1 MSFRSPAS
9 IKTGLIDRDTSLA
22 FSFNGRQ
29 MTGHA
34 GDTLASALIA
44 NGVKL
49 VGRSFKYHRP
59 RGIFTAG
66 SEEPNALVTLRE
78 GAHSEPNTRAT
89 VAELFDGLVARSQ
102 NHRGPLNFDLLAV
115 KAGNIYLTIRGRAVP
130 QGLALSIIDVTR
142 AKKAEQHMLDAIL
155 EATEAQRRKLSK
167 EIHDGIGPLISTIKL
182 NLDALQLEIK
192 GENARALQMIES
204 MSELLK
210 TMSNDIRSISHNLMP
225 NVLVDFG
232 LVAAL
237 DNLCQRV
244 NSSGKVQANFYHSDI
259 RERIGRKMAL
269 GLYRIS
275 QELINNAVKYAG
287 ASTIN
292 VQLIRHSNSI
302 VLMVEDDGVG
312 FSPHQPHQSPAMDKG
327 IGLKNIQTRVRSLGG
342 SFILESQPGQ
352 GVLATIEVPMSGQ
365 GGVDG

>member
-1 MSFRSPAS
+1 MERTALLESIIESVPYGIVVVERDGKLLLANRLGRSYLKLPEGEGFSMPEYLKAIPALPGQMSFPIRESAAS
-9 IKTGLIDRDTSLA
+9 
-22 FSFNGRQ
+22 
-29 MTGHA
+29 
-34 GDTLASALIA
+34 
-44 NGVKL
+44 
-49 VGRSFKYHRP
+49 
-59 RGIFTAG
+59 
-66 SEEPNALVTLRE
+66 
-78 GAHSEPNTRAT
+78 
-89 VAELFDGLVARSQ
+89 
-102 NHRGPLNFDLLAV
+102 FDLLAV